1 MKNSKVK
8 TDLDGD
14 AKLLNGLAEI
24 YNDACTAR
32 DYQLCDRIRGAIDAL
47 LKGKPPASG
56 TIKIENELGFVNG
69 PWSYED

>member
-8 TDLDGD
+8 VETDGD
-14 AKLLNGLAEI
+14 AKLLNGLAEL

-32 DYQLCDRIRGAIDAL
+32 DYRLCDRIRGAIDAL

-56 TIKIENELGFVNG
+56 VIKIDNDLGFINS
-69 PWSYED
+69 PWSWED